1 MSLFALWKWDV
12 TVIPA
17 HSSERPGYSDNVSV
31 ISTKWERVREHT
43 YYSNWLS
50 CICITI
56 ALETM
61 VCVCLRKEH
70 WPIALNKHIATFRW
84 SPHRWF
90 ESLVGMKP
98 GSPTPFCDWH
108 IIQPIG
114 GNSFQKPAI
123 RDWVISQLPYRS
135 RVIWVVPS
143 SPQISVPCCPVVTVK
158 SII

>member
-1 MSLFALWKWDV
+1 MRCHSHSCPQLWKARLQWQCQCDFHKV
-12 TVIPA
+12 RE
-17 HSSERPGYSDNVSV
+17 SERTHILFKVTLLYL
-31 ISTKWERVREHT
+31 
-43 YYSNWLS
+43 YYHNLGN
-50 CICITI
+50 CG
-56 ALETM
+56 